1 MIRTRRHMSD
11 AETTTSTAVATTVAE
26 VAKGKSW
33 ETVFKDAL
41 PYGGLFVGTASLLLA
56 LSLHIETTITRGVNA
71 TIEQYSGEMNTKI
84 ADYSGEINTK
94 IEKLSGDMNS
104 KIDKLSGDMNTK
116 IEKLSGDM
124 NTKIEKLSSETKA
137 SNVEMNMN
145 IQMLLAKTNS
155 LLAIMEKQERQP

>member
-94 IEKLSGDMNS
+94 IEKLSGDMN
-104 KIDKLSGDMNTK
+104 
-116 IEKLSGDM
+116 
-124 NTKIEKLSSETKA
+124 TKIEKLSSETKA